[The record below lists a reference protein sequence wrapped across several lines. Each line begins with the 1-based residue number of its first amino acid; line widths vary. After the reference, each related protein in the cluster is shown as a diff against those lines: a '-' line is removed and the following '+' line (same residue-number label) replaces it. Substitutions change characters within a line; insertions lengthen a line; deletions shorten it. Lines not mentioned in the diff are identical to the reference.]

1 MRRFLHSVM
10 AIFVFITILSAQVEI
25 ADGYTSILELNR
37 FDGSP
42 RYPVVADEVHAG
54 FDLDKDGN
62 LEFIFL
68 ADHSN
73 PNTSEFGQWEDGA
86 SVYVYEWNPDSARFE
101 KMWSWADTTIKNGG
115 ASFPT
120 MTVADL
126 DGDGYQEIVL
136 GIPFATGKPAPD
148 VSPTVI
154 YVFEFQDSLPT
165 VPTATWNAL
174 AKPGTDTRPSSMT
187 AGDVDGDGQMEVAV
201 SFRHYESASNN
212 NAVMIFSLATD
223 FYGEFTQ
230 FKVEMFDTTNSWGSI
245 YSSDITDLDGDGNKE
260 VYFSA
265 ESHVVY
271 EANGPDSY
279 VLSFVS
285 RPTVTPFAIQAACE
299 GDIDGDG
306 KTELIFGNTGGELGI
321 WYNITDVSQ
330 TDASNEALIKNVEP
344 GGCRGLTV
352 GDFDNDGLTDIF
364 MGGNY
369 AGTVWRVEYKGSGD
383 ITDENSYT
391 YEMVYKDIEP
401 IANTRVYSVS
411 FPGDNFAIKWGGS
424 ASHDM
429 NNNRKSELLFVYEDG
444 DSSQA
449 FVVMLETNE
458 VTGIALEPG
467 KPYLDS
473 YHLYA
478 NYPNPFN
485 PSTTI
490 RYEIPKNEH
499 VKLVV
504 YDMLGREVKTLFEG
518 PQTAGTHQVIWDGT
532 NNQGQVVS
540 AGTYIY
546 TLYAGGHRL
555 SKTMT
560 LVK

>member
-1 MRRFLHSVM
+1 MNRVTH
-10 AIFVFITILSAQVEI
+10 AILGVFIFASFALAQVEI
-25 ADGYTSILELNR
+25 AEGYTSILELNR
-37 FDGSP
+37 FDGAP
-42 RYPVVADEVHAG
+42 HYPLVADEVHAG

-73 PNTSEFGQWEDGA
+73 PNTAAFGQWEDA
-86 SVYVYEWNPDSARFE
+86 VSVYVYEWNPDSARFE

-120 MTVADL
+120 MTVSDL
-126 DGDGYQEIVL
+126 DGDGNQEIVL
-136 GIPFATGKPAPD
+136 GVPHASNSPAPD

-154 YVFEFQDSLPT
+154 YIFEFEDSLPT
-165 VPTATWNAL
+165 APTATWNAL
-174 AKPGTDTRPSSMT
+174 AKPGTDTRPSAMA
-187 AGDVDGDGQMEVAV
+187 AGDVDGDGIQEVIV
-201 SFRHYESASNN
+201 GFRRYESASINS
-212 NAVMIFSLATD
+212 AVMIFSLATD

-230 FKVEMFDTTNSWGSI
+230 FNVELLDTTNSWGSI
-245 YSSDITDLDGDGNKE
+245 YACDITDLDGDGNKE
-260 VYFSA
+260 AYFSTDN
-265 ESHVVY
+265 HTVY

-279 VLSFVS
+279 VLSYVN
-285 RPTVTPFAIQAACE
+285 RPLVDPFTIQGTME

-306 KTELIFGNTGGELGI
+306 KTELIFGNTAGDLCI
-321 WYNITDVSQ
+321 WYNITDVAN
-330 TDASNEALIKNVEP
+330 TDQNNEAIIKNVEP
-344 GGCRGLTV
+344 EGCRGLTV

-369 AGTVWRVEYKGSGD
+369 GGTVWRIEYKGTGD

-391 YEMVYKDIEP
+391 YEMVYKDTYP
-401 IANTRVYSVS
+401 PGNTRVYSVS
-411 FPGDNFAIKWGGS
+411 FPGDNMGVKWGGS
-424 ASHDM
+424 ESHDM

-490 RYEIPKNEH
+490 RYEIPKNEY

-518 PQTAGTHQVIWDGT
+518 NQIAGSHQVVWDGT
-532 NNQGQVVS
+532 NNAGQPVS

-546 TLYAGGHRL
+546 TLIAGGHRL
-555 SKTMT
+555 SQKMQ